1 MNIKTK
7 ILFWFLLPTIL
18 ISATTAILCY
28 YYTHNTVKQNIF
40 AQLEMAADEL
50 ETRVHTFLHDKRM
63 RTVDFSSDGLIS
75 NCTEE
80 ITMKESR
87 RGYHTTALNT
97 HLITSKKSLNAN
109 IYEVFF

>member
-18 ISATTAILCY
+18 ISAATAVLCY
-28 YYTHNTVKQNIF
+28 HYTHDTIRQNIF
-40 AQLEMAADEL
+40 SQLEMAADEL
-50 ETRVHTFLHDKRM
+50 EAQVYNFLHDKRM